1 MTNSKWL
8 QSNQKWPKMSKNP
21 TEIDQKQS
29 LTTASKIEKNNQKL
43 IVNQKLLEMSKM
55 AEF

>member
-8 QSNQKWPKMSKNP
+8 KSNQKWQKMSKNP